1 MILQTESLAVYLA
14 QEAIDMRKSINGL
27 IVLVEAGFKLNPFS
41 SALFVF
47 SNRQRDRVKILQWDF
62 NGFWLHYKRLERG
75 RFQWPDQNDGEVI
88 SLDRRQ
94 LGWLLD
100 GLSIQQ
106 PKAHRRSSA
115 SIAG

>member
-1 MILQTESLAVYLA
+1 MMLPTESLAVYLA
-14 QEAIDMRKSINGL
+14 QEAVDMRKSINGL
-27 IVLVEAGFKLNPFS
+27 IVIVEAGFNLNPFS

-47 SNRQRDRVKILQWDF
+47 SNRRRDRIKILQWDF

-106 PKAHRRSSA
+106 SKAHRRSSA
-115 SIAG
+115 SISG